1 MALEEELHVGNA
13 TAEGTEIEHRLNRRV
28 GNAVHLFLSVLAILV
43 LVAAGIALVVMVYRG
58 LPSLWTT
65 DDIYRTFHQVLQ
77 NMLLIAIAAELAL
90 LLLFHRPS
98 AALEVV
104 MFVIA
109 RRMVATDVSSIDLL
123 VGSIALAAL
132 LVVRFYY
139 LPGKPD

>member
-1 MALEEELHVGNA
+1 MALEEELRVGNA

-28 GNAVHLFLSVLAILV
+28 GNSVHLFLSVLAILV

-58 LPSLWTT
+58 LPSLWRT

-98 AALEVV
+98 PDFSQSSQSRGSRSSGARFSVVAASGGKQKDDL
-104 MFVIA
+104 
-109 RRMVATDVSSIDLL
+109 RSS
-123 VGSIALAAL
+123 G
-132 LVVRFYY
+132 RQKR
-139 LPGKPD
+139 GE